1 MFVVKI
7 LRYDPSSY
15 KLNDFIEVKVCNN
28 LKESQK
34 FLKEKRLEKPKLKD
48 MKTSKCTESCSCNQ
62 IIQKKILNELKYLNS
77 NFESRNEN
85 DKIVQFAAMV
95 IDRFCLF
102 VFTIT
107 TLLSFLIFI
116 STSKNL

>member
-1 MFVVKI
+1 MKRSTDI
-7 LRYDPSSY
+7 Y
-15 KLNDFIEVKVCNN
+15 KKKLI
-28 LKESQK
+28 ESQK

-77 NFESRNEN
+77 NFESMNEN

-102 VFTIT
+102 VFTVT

-116 STSKNL
+116 FTSKNLF